1 MWKRDWW
8 ISDKDQKIQCSS
20 NPETKYI
27 LNVDGIKPL
36 KNIKMGLFHTKL
48 DRGLV
53 LFKRTRP
60 YIQPTIAVLC
70 TIVKHPNQGYCNK
83 QLRLMRYTLGTQE
96 LCLKL
101 KADKTSSLKQYAYEE
116 FAVHLDFKSHVGSTL
131 RMGKGEIVSMSRKQ
145 ILNVESSTGSKFV
158 GTDDVSSLI
167 LCIKIFLEAKGYKFE
182 QNIIYQDN

>member
-1 MWKRDWW
+1 
-8 ISDKDQKIQCSS
+8 
-20 NPETKYI
+20 
-27 LNVDGIKPL
+27 
-36 KNIKMGLFHTKL
+36 
-48 DRGLV
+48 
-53 LFKRTRP
+53 
-60 YIQPTIAVLC
+60 
-70 TIVKHPNQGYCNK
+70 
-83 QLRLMRYTLGTQE
+83 MRYTLGTQE